1 MKTKINSFLT
11 SDTSSSFPHFFRM
24 LDNSYSLK
32 VLKSECS
39 STWDCNW
46 LLTVY
51 LFLWNL
57 KWSVNHH
64 INIKVSYW
72 SQVSFSKKLSFTV
85 INICGLFFFLP
96 IWVFFYEHSR
106 ITGPQGMGEGISS
119 TPHYHFHP
127 LHRHLDISRAS
138 TAESSPL
145 HIGSSRT
152 WTGNLWFPSA
162 SR

>member
-85 INICGLFFFLP
+85 RNICGLFFFYLSGFSFTN
-96 IWVFFYEHSR
+96 IHESLDRRGWGRAFLQLL
-106 ITGPQGMGEGISS
+106 TTTS
-119 TPHYHFHP
+119 TRFT
-127 LHRHLDISRAS
+127 D
-138 TAESSPL
+138 T
-145 HIGSSRT
+145 
-152 WTGNLWFPSA
+152 
-162 SR
+162 